1 VVWALSGCISDVQSI
16 VFSYREEFSPSP
28 MEGKSVGITSSWYC
42 SLLTSFPLQ
51 YTVAYLGPTR
61 FVVRGV
67 VGHGSVD
74 GLPFHVYILMNRSEL
89 SHR

>member
-1 VVWALSGCISDVQSI
+1 
-16 VFSYREEFSPSP
+16 

-42 SLLTSFPLQ
+42 PLLTSFPLQ

-67 VGHGSVD
+67 VGHGFTSLRGFQAVKAAATM
-74 GLPFHVYILMNRSEL
+74 LRSCL
-89 SHR
+89 RGSRGYT